1 MFGQLGWGTWIV
13 NARWL
18 PTLAPASTAFLTR
31 TRHWARL
38 WAKLAV
44 EVNWPTACSSK
55 TVHRQPQMLL
65 GLDDACEEWQKI
77 DEMGD
82 GVSYN
87 KRHISSRGQSRNQE
101 LNACRETGFFFF
113 FFGRGAHACLWA
125 LWSRSHRRWSRLLR
139 FSGRCLPG
147 SEGRAAYSGRVSR
160 CWSLEGATGQVGPG
174 PVLIP
179 ECPAPAVSRNFGRR

>member
-113 FFGRGAHACLWA
+113 FFLVEGPTRACGL
-125 LWSRSHRRWSRLLR
+125 S
-139 FSGRCLPG
+139 
-147 SEGRAAYSGRVSR
+147 
-160 CWSLEGATGQVGPG
+160 GPG
-174 PVLIP
+174 PTGVGPDSYGFPVGAFQVLKEERP
-179 ECPAPAVSRNFGRR
+179 TLEGCRVAGAWKVQRDKLAQARS